1 MKPVALDIDDKMFGT
16 QLYEHFGGDKHAR
29 KVVTEES
36 ETNRCT
42 PIAVHQLMLG
52 KRSKK
57 KGLSCQV
64 CYFEGRGNNI
74 VRNVVAWVQHRVRA
88 CTTSRED
95 RKLTKTDGSD
105 VIDYSWR
112 APMPGASCW
121 DKMHKFYIPH
131 GLFRMGSIE
140 PMPTVNEHLAFQC
153 CSVSSKLYTKKR
165 EALGENPIVHRG
177 RRRPE
182 KETGNYDAGL
192 DENDFAKATKS
203 VPI

>member
-1 MKPVALDIDDKMFGT
+1 
-16 QLYEHFGGDKHAR
+16 
-29 KVVTEES
+29 
-36 ETNRCT
+36 
-42 PIAVHQLMLG
+42 
-52 KRSKK
+52 
-57 KGLSCQV
+57 
-64 CYFEGRGNNI
+64 
-74 VRNVVAWVQHRVRA
+74 
-88 CTTSRED
+88 
-95 RKLTKTDGSD
+95 
-105 VIDYSWR
+105 
-112 APMPGASCW
+112 MPGASCW

-165 EALGENPIVHRG
+165 EALGENPVVHRG